1 MSQLWISDKAFRNMV
16 EEANRAY
23 PMETGG
29 VLVGY
34 FAESGELVVF
44 ANIGPG
50 PNAVHLKNRFMPDHT
65 WQCEQL
71 EGLFQKSSGTWVYL
85 GDWHT
90 HPDSSPKMSRL
101 DQRTLRSIAKY
112 KQAENPQPL
121 MLIGGYSTPDWDW
134 AGYQYRGNSLVRFWA
149 SYKQYSLRLFPILN
163 V

>member
-1 MSQLWISDKAFRNMV
+1 MSQLWISETAFRDMV
-16 EEANRAY
+16 EEANRTY

-34 FAESGELVVF
+34 FGESGEPVVF
-44 ANIGPG
+44 AAIGPG
-50 PNAVHLKNRFMPDHT
+50 PNAAHLKSRFMPDHT

-71 EGLFQKSSGTWVYL
+71 EDLFQKSSGTWVYL

-90 HPDSSPKMSRL
+90 HPDSSPKMSQL
-101 DQRTLRSIAKY
+101 DKRTLRSIAKY

-121 MLIGGYSTPDWDW
+121 MLIGGYSLPNWDW
-134 AGYQYRGNSLVRFWA
+134 VGYQYRSYNLRQFWRT
-149 SYKQYSLRLFPILN
+149 YRQCSLRLFPVLT

>member
-1 MSQLWISDKAFRNMV
+1 MSQLWISELAFRNMV
-16 EEANRAY
+16 KEANHAY

-34 FAESGELVVF
+34 FAESGEPVVF
-44 ANIGPG
+44 AATGPG
-50 PNAVHLKNRFMPDHT
+50 PRAVHLQSQFMPDHT

-71 EGLFQKSSGTWVYL
+71 EDFFQESSGAWVYL

-121 MLIGGYSTPDWDW
+121 MLIGGYSSDDWDW
-134 AGYQYRGNSLVRFWA
+134 ACYQYHNNSLFRIWA
-149 SYKQYSLRLFPILN
+149 SYKQCSLRLFPTLN
-163 V
+163 I

>member
-1 MSQLWISDKAFRNMV
+1 MSQLWISKTAFRDMV

-34 FAESGELVVF
+34 FSEFGEPVVF
-44 ANIGPG
+44 AATGPG
-50 PNAVHLKNRFMPDHT
+50 PNAVHLQNRFMPDHT

-71 EGLFQKSSGTWVYL
+71 ESLFQKSSGTWVYL

-90 HPDSSPKMSRL
+90 HPDSSPEMSRL

-112 KQAENPQPL
+112 KLAENPHPL
-121 MLIGGYSTPDWDW
+121 MLIGGYSSPHWKW
-134 AGYQYRGNSLVRFWA
+134 VGYQYRDNCLFRLWV
-149 SYKQYSLRLFPILN
+149 SYKQCSLSLFPTFNI
-163 V
+163 